1 MRECMAQTKHTNKI
15 KTIYELQH
23 KEHIHISLVYMKPV
37 KKSWNEHHINC
48 FHIDAKSKKHTRKQT
63 EIMSTDVEQIKTP
76 AKEI

>member
-1 MRECMAQTKHTNKI
+1 MAQTKHTNKL

-23 KEHIHISLVYMKPV
+23 KEYIHISIVHMKPV

-48 FHIDAKSKKHTRKQT
+48 IDIDAKSNNTHANRQ
-63 EIMSTDVEQIKTP
+63 IMSTDVEQIKTP